1 MMFDIGS
8 TTIGGENTVVIAE
21 AGVNHLGRLDY
32 AEELIKSA
40 ARAGADIIKFQT
52 YKASK
57 LTTQNAPRFW
67 SWEGERDE
75 SGSQF
80 DSYSLLDSF
89 EREQYQ
95 QLIQMC
101 NENGIEFMSTPFD
114 VDSAD
119 MLVEIG
125 MKGFKVASCDLTNLP
140 FLKHLAAKQLPILLS
155 TGASTVEEIK
165 TAVDVIKQEG
175 NRKICIMQCTLCY
188 PTENKDANLAALKDI
203 ERHFPDFVL
212 GLSDHTLGTII
223 PAASILY
230 GAKVIEKHYT
240 FDKSLPYS
248 ADHWLSLDEPELKT
262 LVSQIKVLQEARG
275 NDKKTRL
282 ECEMPA
288 FKFARRSIVAT
299 ADIPEGALIEA
310 GMLDM
315 KRPGTGL
322 PAVYLDRVIGR
333 RARRD
338 IKFDDILSL
347 DDVD

>member
-1 MMFDIGS
+1 MKRSGVVGYHIPVPLYRYYIHGKNISRNEDRPYYKEIVSPKMMFDIGS

-21 AGVNHLGRLDY
+21 AGKPPRRLDY

-67 SWEGERDE
+67 SWEGERDKF
-75 SGSQF
+75 GSQF

-89 EREQYQ
+89 GREQYQ

-175 NRKICIMQCTLCY
+175 IAKFALCNVRSVIQRKI
-188 PTENKDANLAALKDI
+188 
-203 ERHFPDFVL
+203 
-212 GLSDHTLGTII
+212 
-223 PAASILY
+223 
-230 GAKVIEKHYT
+230 
-240 FDKSLPYS
+240 
-248 ADHWLSLDEPELKT
+248 KT
-262 LVSQIKVLQEARG
+262 QI
-275 NDKKTRL
+275 
-282 ECEMPA
+282 
-288 FKFARRSIVAT
+288 
-299 ADIPEGALIEA
+299 
-310 GMLDM
+310 
-315 KRPGTGL
+315 
-322 PAVYLDRVIGR
+322 
-333 RARRD
+333 
-338 IKFDDILSL
+338 
-347 DDVD
+347 